1 MFKRMKI
8 QKDSIYAVKW
18 ITKTISKEWK
28 TALIVLLCI
37 GVTSL
42 LGPLSPLVLK
52 EIIDHGLQGNSK
64 YSLTVLL
71 MVFAVLPLLFG
82 VANLLLRYF
91 SSSLSEKTSN
101 ILQLEMYNRVMDK
114 SMNFFISNKSG
125 QVLQRVLQ
133 EPGEVNSHLS
143 TITTQFASKLF
154 LLSTTLFTMFM
165 LSPSLT
171 FTSLLFVPLILLPS
185 PFFSRWTV
193 PINVKSWNYRAES
206 ISKIQETMNMNGI
219 FLIKTLGTQE
229 TERNHFKKIITSIS
243 KYNIFSS
250 TLMEGMGALTSFLA
264 VFAPIAVFWVA
275 STEVAKGEISIG
287 TVVAFSTYLVQLSDL
302 TQTLAGVWTRIPVFM
317 KALKRLLEFRDSDDE
332 IKFPE
337 RGYEGKE
344 IKGEVQFDNVDFR
357 YDEQSK
363 VLNNMSFQIQAG
375 QKIALVGESGGGKT
389 TIANLMS
396 RLCEPTA
403 GEILI
408 DGVNIKNFDRETF
421 TRLISYV
428 PQEPFLFHMSI
439 RDNIAYGCG
448 DVTEE
453 AIMNAAKKAYIHDAI
468 MEMEDQYD
476 TIVGEKGFRLSTGQK
491 QRIAIARIFL
501 KDSRIVILDE
511 VTASLDAFSENA
523 VKKAIFNILK
533 DRTAIIIAHR
543 LSTITECDNIF
554 LLDQGTIYEQGNFD
568 TLMQIEGKFKA
579 LYNSQNERHTIKVG

>member
-8 QKDSIYAVKW
+8 QNEDIYAVKW
-18 ITKTISKEWK
+18 IAKTISKEWK

-52 EIIDHGLQGNSK
+52 EIIDHGLQGNSE
-64 YSLTVLL
+64 YSFTVLL
-71 MVFAVLPLLFG
+71 MAFAVLPLLFG
-82 VANLLLRYF
+82 IANLLLRYF

-143 TITTQFASKLF
+143 TITTQFASKIF
-154 LLSTTLFTMFM
+154 LLGTTLFTMFM
-165 LSPSLT
+165 LSPRLT
-171 FTSLLFVPLILLPS
+171 FTALLFVPLILLPS
-185 PFFSRWTV
+185 PFFARWTV

-275 STEVAKGEISIG
+275 STEVTKGEISIG

-317 KALKRLLEFRDSDDE
+317 KALKRLLEFRDSEDE

-337 RGYEGKE
+337 KGYEGKE

-421 TRLISYV
+421 TSLISYV

-453 AIMNAAKKAYIHDAI
+453 EIMNAAKKAYIHDAI

-579 LYNSQNERHTIKVG
+579 LYNSQTERHTIKVG